1 MDDAATGI
9 RCTAYG
15 NIIFCWVMHEQ
26 DIIDHILSRLDTS
39 QCKVHAVSLIC
50 TGEALQKRLQ
60 RDVDMGIRKADVV
73 LRSLERV
80 RLYEALDTARIDVS
94 DIPPEQAAELIL
106 KL

>member
-1 MDDAATGI
+1 
-9 RCTAYG
+9 
-15 NIIFCWVMHEQ
+15 MHEQ
-26 DIIDHILSRLDTS
+26 DIIDYILSRLDTS

-73 LRSLERV
+73 LRSLE
-80 RLYEALDTARIDVS
+80 ALDTVRIDVS

>member
-1 MDDAATGI
+1 
-9 RCTAYG
+9 
-15 NIIFCWVMHEQ
+15 MHEQ
-26 DIIDHILSRLDTS
+26 DIIDYILSRLDTS
-39 QCKVHAVSLIC
+39 QCKVHAVALIC

-80 RLYEALDTARIDVS
+80 RLYEALDTVSIDVS